1 MLTWALDSPVT
12 RTAPLRGIV
21 GAMKLKIMSQILL
34 LIIERGVCLSYGK
47 LGGNL
52 MARKTFMA
60 IHTYH
65 DEKTKNEFLSD
76 MPTTERT
83 DVEWKEIYTFEKC
96 QCKATWVGTDD
107 FFFCQWEAETSEDI
121 LTTLTERGFDEY
133 IFTALYPILMHIDTN
148 QVTGRNPYKDFIGWD
163 TK

>member
-1 MLTWALDSPVT
+1 
-12 RTAPLRGIV
+12 
-21 GAMKLKIMSQILL
+21 
-34 LIIERGVCLSYGK
+34 
-47 LGGNL
+47 

-107 FFFCQWEAETSEDI
+107 FFFCQWEAETPEDI
-121 LTTLTERGFDEY
+121 LTTLTERGFDDY
-133 IFTALYPILMHIDTN
+133 IFTAMYPILMHIDTN

>member
-1 MLTWALDSPVT
+1 MLTWVLDSPVT

-21 GAMKLKIMSQILL
+21 VAMKLKIMSQILL
-34 LIIERGVCLSYGK
+34 LIIERGVCLWNDK

-83 DVEWKEIYTFEKC
+83 DVEWKRMRKSDL
-96 QCKATWVGTDD
+96 A
-107 FFFCQWEAETSEDI
+107 
-121 LTTLTERGFDEY
+121 
-133 IFTALYPILMHIDTN
+133 
-148 QVTGRNPYKDFIGWD
+148 
-163 TK
+163 

>member
-1 MLTWALDSPVT
+1 
-12 RTAPLRGIV
+12 
-21 GAMKLKIMSQILL
+21 
-34 LIIERGVCLSYGK
+34 
-47 LGGNL
+47 
-52 MARKTFMA
+52 MARKSFMA

-107 FFFCQWEAETSEDI
+107 FTSLGQNEYGSTIALPIWLNYMEFKLNDLEVSNKVI
-121 LTTLTERGFDEY
+121 PENISFVKVSSATGEIDEESDENTY
-133 IFTALYPILMHIDTN
+133 FELFLNENIN
-148 QVTGRNPYKDFIGWD
+148 
-163 TK
+163 

>member
-1 MLTWALDSPVT
+1 
-12 RTAPLRGIV
+12 
-21 GAMKLKIMSQILL
+21 
-34 LIIERGVCLSYGK
+34 
-47 LGGNL
+47 

-121 LTTLTERGFDEY
+121 LTTLTERGFVEY

>member
-12 RTAPLRGIV
+12 RTAALKGIA
-21 GAMKLKIMSQILL
+21 GAVKLKIMSQILL

-65 DEKTKNEFLSD
+65 DEKTKNEFLSA

-83 DVEWKEIYTFEKC
+83 DVEWKRMEPSDL
-96 QCKATWVGTDD
+96 A
-107 FFFCQWEAETSEDI
+107 
-121 LTTLTERGFDEY
+121 
-133 IFTALYPILMHIDTN
+133 
-148 QVTGRNPYKDFIGWD
+148 
-163 TK
+163 